1 MDEII
6 EIALEL
12 ILDGSIELLP
22 NKKIPKWI
30 RYPLA
35 FIIVSL
41 ILAVIVILICA
52 GIAILKDSIPGGI
65 FIIAAGILVLIFGVK
80 KILEIKKRMEK

>member
-6 EIALEL
+6 EIILEL
-12 ILDGSIELLP
+12 VIEGSIELLP

-35 FIIVSL
+35 FIIL
-41 ILAVIVILICA
+41 LFALAVISVLLIA
-52 GIAILKDSIPGGI
+52 GLAILKHSILGGI
-65 FIIAAGILVLIFGVK
+65 FVIAMGMLLLIFGIKRV
-80 KILEIKKRMEK
+80 LQIKKTMK